1 MAKSTTKRRQSSV
14 SGAFKKA
21 WKLLGRLER
30 RLQLARTEEDKRARQ
45 LVDAT
50 GKDVA
55 KRSTQLGAAQ
65 AEVAEVEGLLT
76 ELSEL
81 IASNARAQ
89 AGQVVKDV
97 AHEAATAVRE
107 AAVTESVTPKP
118 VRKPVAAKPAA
129 QPAAAK
135 SIRRPTA
142 AAKAAAATPVRKPV
156 AAKPAT
162 AAATPRR
169 RVRTPAAPPRPPA
182 GPEPT
187 AGA

>member
-1 MAKSTTKRRQSSV
+1 MAKSTTKRRQSAASR
-14 SGAFKKA
+14 AFKKA

-30 RLQLARTEEDKRARQ
+30 RLQLARTEEQKRTHQ
-45 LVDAT
+45 LGDAT
-50 GKDVA
+50 GKKAA

-81 IASNARAQ
+81 IASNAQAQ

-97 AHEAATAVRE
+97 AHEAAGAVRE
-107 AAVTESVTPKP
+107 AAATESVKPKP
-118 VRKPVAAKPAA
+118 VRKPPMAKPTVKPAPASKATATKPRAKPAV
-129 QPAAAK
+129 K
-135 SIRRPTA
+135 R
-142 AAKAAAATPVRKPV
+142 
-156 AAKPAT
+156 AT
-162 AAATPRR
+162 AGSTPRR
-169 RVRTPAAPPRPPA
+169 PVPKRTAPPRPPA